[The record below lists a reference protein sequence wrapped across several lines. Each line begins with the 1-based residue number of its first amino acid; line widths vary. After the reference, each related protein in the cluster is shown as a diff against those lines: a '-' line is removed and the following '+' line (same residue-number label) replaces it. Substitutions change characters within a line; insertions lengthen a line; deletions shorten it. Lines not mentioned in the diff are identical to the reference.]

1 MLTFL
6 PMKKLS
12 IGMFILFLLLGTGQA
27 QRNSEKLDKLKQILA
42 DKIGNDMPGWTHR
55 SVTPI
60 EGSKNVIVDQ
70 WEAGNVI
77 VKVAVNE
84 YDTEESAVAAY
95 NNFRKQLKSEQDA
108 TASRRKTNF
117 RIIKDDLPDLGD
129 GGFIWDIIGSDAA
142 VFKKKNFLA
151 SVSVVG
157 PRGYHDTVLSRLVAQ
172 QVAEALTAL

>member
-1 MLTFL
+1 
-6 PMKKLS
+6 MKRLS
-12 IGMFILFLLLGTGQA
+12 IGLFILFLLMGPVQA
-27 QRNSEKLDKLKQILA
+27 QRNSEKLDKLKQILT
-42 DKIGNDMPGWTHR
+42 DKLGSDMPGWTHR

-95 NNFRKQLKSEQDA
+95 NDFRKQLKREQDA

-117 RIIKDDLPDLGD
+117 RLIKDDLPDLGD
-129 GGFIWDIIGSDAA
+129 GGFIWDIRGSDAA
-142 VFKKKNFLA
+142 VFKKKNFLT
-151 SVSVVG
+151 SVSVIG
-157 PRGYHDTVLSRLVAQ
+157 PREYNDTVLSRLFAQ
-172 QVAEALTAL
+172 HVAEALTEQ